1 MATSRWEAL
10 PFVIETLLHIN
21 PKTVLDVGVGFGK
34 IGLLIRE
41 YLEDMQGRTNPKQW
55 QIVIHGIEI
64 YEPYHRDS
72 FQNIIYNEIV
82 YNNALNIDD
91 ILYNTIYHFKT
102 DTQSNYDLLTCFDC
116 VEHNKKDDAIIL
128 LNKFKK
134 YAKKILISI
143 PIGDNWYY
151 IYKGENIHEN
161 HLSDFTEKD
170 LNDIGYKTLLIYNVP
185 NNRKMGIFGI
195 NI

>member
-1 MATSRWEAL
+1 MATSRWEQL
-10 PFVIETLLHIN
+10 PFIIETLLHIN

-55 QIVIHGIEI
+55 QILINGIEI
-64 YEPYHRDS
+64 YKPYHDNS
-72 FQNIIYNEIV
+72 FQPIIYNKI
-82 YNNALNIDD
+82 YYDNALNIDD
-91 ILYNTIYHFKT
+91 IIILQKIDFKYLE
-102 DTQSNYDLLTCFDC
+102 DHQYDLLTCFDC
-116 VEHNKKDDAIIL
+116 VEHNKKEDAIIL

-134 YAKKILISI
+134 YANKILISI
-143 PIGDNWYY
+143 PLGDNWYY
-151 IYKGENIHEN
+151 NYKGENIHEN
-161 HLSDFTEKD
+161 HLSDWQEKE
-170 LNDIGYKTLLIYNVP
+170 LNDLGYKTLLIYNVP

>member
-1 MATSRWEAL
+1 VATSRWEQL
-10 PFVIETLLHIN
+10 PFIIETLLHIN

-55 QIVIHGIEI
+55 QILISGIEI
-64 YEPYHRDS
+64 YEPYHKDS
-72 FQNIIYNEIV
+72 FQNIIYNRIA
-82 YNNALNIDD
+82 YDNALNIDK
-91 ILYNTIYHFKT
+91 IMTYNLSYGDNDNEH
-102 DTQSNYDLLTCFDC
+102 YDLLTCFDC
-116 VEHNKKDDAIIL
+116 VEHNKKEDAIIL

-143 PIGDNWYY
+143 PIGNNWYY

-170 LNDIGYKTLLIYNVP
+170 LNDLGYKTLKIYDVP
-185 NNRKMGIFGI
+185 SNRKMGIFGY

>member
-1 MATSRWEAL
+1 MATSRWEQL
-10 PFVIETLLHIN
+10 PFIIETLLHIN

-41 YLEDMQGRTNPKQW
+41 YLEDMQGRTNPKDW
-55 QIVIHGIEI
+55 IIHIAGIEI
-64 YEPYHRDS
+64 YEPYHRNS
-72 FQNIIYNEIV
+72 FQNRIYDYI
-82 YNNALNIDD
+82 YYFNALDIDN
-91 ILYNTIYHFKT
+91 YFFNS
-102 DTQSNYDLLTCFDC
+102 QSNTYDLLTCFDC
-116 VEHNKKDDAIIL
+116 VEHNKKDDAIVL

-170 LNDIGYKTLLIYNVP
+170 LNDLGYKTLLIYDVP